1 MARYDQKRNDLIPYR
16 KGRKK
21 RNRIVPLCI
30 GILSAVIILT
40 IGMILVSFLEKNSL
54 HSQGDRQNITGLKN
68 ESFGSEGNIEGADI
82 KINLENLNSPNAIL
96 IDADSG
102 EVLAEHNSKEQIYP
116 ASMTKIMTAILT
128 IENCKDLSGTVTFT
142 NELLTPLF
150 TEGASMAG
158 FQPGEQA
165 ELKDVLYG
173 VILPSGAE
181 CCEACAEAVAGSE
194 ERFVEMMNEKAKEL
208 GMNDT
213 HFCNVTG
220 LHDPKHI
227 STVKDFSV
235 LLKYAVE
242 NEVFREIFT
251 SSRHSMPPTDQHPD
265 GFTVQSTMF
274 QEIPDPDVTGGKILG
289 GKTGYTEEAGLCLA
303 SMAEINGK
311 EYILVTAHAR
321 GNHFTEQFHISDAV
335 NVYNQIGEICAS
347 RSS

>member
-1 MARYDQKRNDLIPYR
+1 MARYDKNRNDLIPYG

-21 RNRIVPLCI
+21 RNRLIPLCI
-30 GILSAVIILT
+30 GILSAVIALT
-40 IGMILVSFLEKNSL
+40 IGI
-54 HSQGDRQNITGLKN
+54 N
-68 ESFGSEGNIEGADI
+68 ESFGSKGNTEGADI

-96 IDADSG
+96 LDADSG
-102 EVLAEHNSKEQIYP
+102 EILAEHNSKEQIYP

-128 IENCKDLSGTVTFT
+128 IENCKDLSETVTFT

-158 FQPGEQA
+158 FQSGEQA
-165 ELKDVLYG
+165 ELKDILYG

-194 ERFVEMMNEKAKEL
+194 EHFVEMMNEKAEEL

-220 LHDPKHI
+220 LHDPGHV

-335 NVYNQIGEICAS
+335 NIYNEIGEICAS
-347 RSS
+347 KSS